1 MTTGR
6 EEDDRVSTLQGYGV
20 LDTPNEIQFDSIVR
34 DAAKALG
41 SPIALISLVDDNRQW
56 FKAKVGLEPNETPR
70 SISFCTHAIRGPEV
84 EQPPPG
90 GPGK

>member
-41 SPIALISLVDDNRQW
+41 SPIALGSRLIGHSQKMTVAASATAE
-56 FKAKVGLEPNETPR
+56 KKTVGQR
-70 SISFCTHAIRGPEV
+70 S
-84 EQPPPG
+84 
-90 GPGK
+90 